1 VVLLIG
7 GSNVTIGAGGRP
19 LNRLLDEA
27 LNAGGA
33 GVWEVRTA
41 PATPGRSMKERA
53 IAAVR
58 EHQPDIAV
66 LAIPA
71 AQFTY
76 EFVVNRLRRRWPW
89 VYQPALK
96 FTQWLKAASGG
107 AGEDSAGARALIY
120 RVPEEIALRL
130 IGGEPYVPVER
141 AIENATETIEA
152 FVRLEEMP
160 FIVRQPVGGMRATR
174 ARARR
179 YEERLTRF
187 RSEIEAV
194 CARHRVPCVDVAAR
208 MRESAMRAG
217 FGADG
222 IHLNEATRRFEAEL
236 LSAAIL
242 DAAAPR
248 ASREQT
254 TTRVRP

>member
-1 VVLLIG
+1 
-7 GSNVTIGAGGRP
+7 
-19 LNRLLDEA
+19 
-27 LNAGGA
+27 
-33 GVWEVRTA
+33 
-41 PATPGRSMKERA
+41 
-53 IAAVR
+53 
-58 EHQPDIAV
+58 
-66 LAIPA
+66 
-71 AQFTY
+71 
-76 EFVVNRLRRRWPW
+76 
-89 VYQPALK
+89 
-96 FTQWLKAASGG
+96 
-107 AGEDSAGARALIY
+107 
-120 RVPEEIALRL
+120 
-130 IGGEPYVPVER
+130 
-141 AIENATETIEA
+141 
-152 FVRLEEMP
+152 MP

-187 RSEIEAV
+187 RSEIGAV